1 MYLKMGSSG
10 HLRMF
15 EDVWEEHWKGKS
27 RESEEK
33 DTVPRI
39 WSRVGREPNKKYQ
52 MNFMQSLKV
61 IRMMEFV

>member
-1 MYLKMGSSG
+1 MGG
-10 HLRMF
+10 
-15 EDVWEEHWKGKS
+15 HWKGKS

>member
-1 MYLKMGSSG
+1 MGSSG

-15 EDVWEEHWKGKS
+15 EDVWEDIGKAS
-27 RESEEK
+27 QENRKKRTLCRES
-33 DTVPRI
+33 
-39 WSRVGREPNKKYQ
+39 GREPNKKYQ